1 MARTE
6 IWFKQDLQGAVCT
19 QYILGNFFSMDNVG
33 NLVGVRVYNGEAE
46 ETLTGSVTGYCIL
59 KDGTTVSVAGTRSG
73 NTAYIILPQSALAI
87 PGEIGIVIKLID
99 GSTITTLLSIAA
111 TVYRSKTDE
120 VITPS
125 SQIITD
131 WSNQIAAALQEVED
145 ASAAQDE
152 KIDSLKGAIDPVIDI
167 SLGTWTDG
175 YYLHY
180 TGSQGVI
187 TVANANYSVTDY
199 IFIPAGVSVKVRTY
213 MSALAKL
220 IAFDANKNYIT
231 NYMNTSGVSYG
242 EFNLDIT
249 AENADRYIR
258 FTCYQPKKNMA
269 FVNVTNSMEIIA
281 NITNILNRLAVSGY
295 GSRISSSATLTSL
308 ADALPNTVYTFTTK
322 VEDSQPADSGTML
335 TLNCTKDNNGG
346 HAQIFITSDNEI
358 LTRIKW
364 SRSGGV
370 AFSAWAKL
378 SNAVETY
385 DYADLTM
392 CKRIG
397 IIGDSFASGV
407 IYPSDYVSGSEAN
420 YTHYDQSWGQC
431 LARLCGNTVVNY
443 SAGGMTT
450 RSWLTNQTYGKG
462 KFDADTACDLYILC
476 LGINDSNTSMG
487 DYLGT
492 VADIESGADTF
503 YGNYGKIIKAI
514 KAKSATARIVM
525 STYCRIPTTGTSAN
539 YNAFNEAIQNIAEA
553 FSIPCIVLTDDD
565 FFNSRFYLN
574 GMQNSHPTAP
584 QYSGYAKAV
593 NRLIAKNMVNNYS
606 YWSNY
611 SSQPV
616 S

>member
-1 MARTE
+1 MAVMELWRRR
-6 IWFKQDLQGAVCT
+6 DLEGTVKPE
-19 QYILGNFFSMDNVG
+19 YIDGNFFTQDSVG
-33 NLVGVRVYNGEAE
+33 NLVGVKVYKDGAE
-46 ETLTGSVTGYCIL
+46 VTLTGSVTGYCVL
-59 KDGTTVSVAGTRSG
+59 PSGETVSVAGTRSG
-73 NTAYIILPQSALAI
+73 NQASILVPQSALACTG
-87 PGEIGIVIKLID
+87 PLGITLKLID
-99 GSTITTLLSIAA
+99 GNTITTLMSIIVV
-111 TVYRSKTDE
+111 VYRSKTDT

-131 WSNQIAAALQEVED
+131 WTNQISAALQEVED

-152 KIDSLKGAIDPVIDI
+152 KIDSLKSAIDPIIDI
-167 SLGTWTDG
+167 SLGVWTDG
-175 YYLHY
+175 YYLHR
-180 TGSQGVI
+180 TSSQGVI
-187 TVANANYSVTDY
+187 LVENTNYSVTDY
-199 IFIPAGVSVKVRTY
+199 IFIPAGVSLKVRTF
-213 MSALAKL
+213 MSGLAKL
-220 IAFDANKNYIT
+220 IIFDANKNYVSQE
-231 NYMNTSGVSYG
+231 MNSSGSTYG
-242 EFNLDIT
+242 EYISNIT
-249 AENADRYIR
+249 ATTTDRYVR
-258 FTCYQPKKNMA
+258 FTCYQPSKSLA
-269 FVNVTNSMEIIA
+269 YARTTNNLKDLVSLA
-281 NITNILNRLAVSGY
+281 DTLNKLSVVGY
-295 GSRISSSATLTSL
+295 GSRVSSSATLDSL
-308 ADALPNTVYTFTTK
+308 ASATPNTVYTFTAK
-322 VEDSQPADSGTML
+322 VEDSQPSATGTLL

-346 HAQIFITSDNEI
+346 HAQIFITSDGDVY
-358 LTRIKW
+358 TRIKW
-364 SRSGGV
+364 IRSGV
-370 AFSAWAKL
+370 SAFSSWSKL
-378 SNAVETY
+378 ANPVEVF

-574 GMQNSHPTAP
+574 GMQNAHPTAP